1 MRKLLFLIFTLL
13 LSVDYAIAGRDFDGT
28 DDRVRF
34 TSVAA
39 IEVDTLTAC
48 VWAYAD
54 ANDAIL
60 AIHREDVA
68 DFVNT
73 GWNLY
78 INTSDFVRWGID
90 AGGSSELLT
99 GTVDVVNAAWHHIC
113 GTYDGTNAM
122 ELFVDGV
129 SDGTLTHSV
138 GGTVDYGTTNVRL
151 DLGYYTG
158 QAPSFQLDGRLA
170 EFAFWSVVLSDD
182 EIAALAGG
190 TTANHIRAPSLLV
203 YYPLHGLSSTEA
215 DLAGEA
221 RNGTVTGA
229 IVGDHSPTG
238 PYVRR

>member
-1 MRKLLFLIFTLL
+1 MRLL
-13 LSVDYAIAGRDFDGT
+13 LALLILVNSAIAGRDFDGT

-54 ANDAIL
+54 ANDGIL

-68 DFVNT
+68 DFINT

-78 INTSDFVRWGID
+78 INASDVPRWGIRASGVD
-90 AGGSSELLT
+90 GLLT
-99 GTVDVVNAAWHHIC
+99 GTVDVVDAAWHHIC
-113 GTYDGTNAM
+113 GTYDGTDAM

-129 SDGTLTHSV
+129 SDGTLMH
-138 GGTVDYGTTNVRL
+138 GGGGAINYGTTNVRL
-151 DLGYYTG
+151 DLGFYTG
-158 QAPSFQLDGRLA
+158 HSPSFQFTGRLA
-170 EFAFWSVVLSDD
+170 EFGFWSVVLSDG
-182 EIAALAGG
+182 EIAALASGG
-190 TTANHIRAPSLLV
+190 PTANQIRPSSLLV
-203 YYPLHGLSSTEA
+203 YYPLHGLATPEA

-229 IVGDHSPTG
+229 VIGDHSPTG
-238 PYVRR
+238 PYIRR